1 MKLLLLAVIVL
12 IKVLITKGVALVCI
26 ILSFIFK
33 GKQLHKSALEWDKYV
48 LSLNN
53 AFVYKYTKIIYILS
67 TVLSSCVMFLL
78 LKFIDFK
85 YPISLTLIILMVC
98 SLITW
103 YRYQK
108 VVKVT

>member
-1 MKLLLLAVIVL
+1 
-12 IKVLITKGVALVCI
+12 
-26 ILSFIFK
+26 
-33 GKQLHKSALEWDKYV
+33 
-48 LSLNN
+48 
-53 AFVYKYTKIIYILS
+53 
-67 TVLSSCVMFLL
+67 MFLL

-108 VVKVT
+108 SGKSYIKTKFYEIKESILSDSVNNDVTP